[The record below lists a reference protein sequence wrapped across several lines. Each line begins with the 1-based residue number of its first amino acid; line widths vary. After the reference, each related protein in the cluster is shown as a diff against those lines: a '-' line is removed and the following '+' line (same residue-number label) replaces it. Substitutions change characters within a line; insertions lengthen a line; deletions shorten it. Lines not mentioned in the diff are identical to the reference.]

1 MKQAQRGATLIVV
14 LILLVVITVIGTLA
28 IRQSMVTLNIATN
41 SQAMQLM
48 LQNADASFF
57 NVEKPNNIAQAFSG
71 IGMFGYMDGAT
82 KKDKELVFCYRGAD
96 QKKFFDLSN
105 ASIVEWNAPATKP
118 QNNSLGTDGFCK
130 LSDSNANFFTS
141 GRKAVMTQVAVKFAT
156 ESSSDPFY
164 GQVLGTDGKTVQL
177 ERIKPVKVFA
187 ISIMPALTSAKKEDI
202 DKCLSEHMNDVTI
215 PSGVTPATGANKSVT
230 QCLSDLN
237 VPFESTVTEY
247 VITQDFV

>member
-1 MKQAQRGATLIVV
+1 MKQVQQGATLIVV
-14 LILLVVITVIGTLA
+14 LILLVVITVLGTLA

-48 LQNADASFF
+48 LQNADSAFF
-57 NVEKPNNIAQAFSG
+57 NVEKQSNIVQALSG
-71 IGMFGYMDGAT
+71 SGMFGYIDGAT
-82 KKDKELVFCYRGAD
+82 NKDKELVFCYRGAD

-118 QNNSLGTDGFCK
+118 KNNSLGKDGFCK
-130 LSDSNANFFTS
+130 VSDNSFNFFTS
-141 GRKAVMTQVAVKFAT
+141 GRKADKTQVDVKFAT
-156 ESSSDPFY
+156 EASNDPFY
-164 GQVLGTDGKTVQL
+164 GQVLGTDGNTVKL
-177 ERIKPVKVFA
+177 ERSKPVKVFA
-187 ISIMPALTSAKKEDI
+187 ISIMPSLTSADKAEI

-215 PSGVTPATGANKSVT
+215 PSGVTAAAGANKSVT